1 MTEQQTVILDGN
13 EACASVAYRMAQ
25 VITIYPIT
33 PSSTMAE
40 WADQWKEEGRK
51 NIWGT
56 IPVVAEM
63 QSEGGAAGAMHGAL
77 QGGATST
84 TFTCSQG
91 LLLMIPNMFKIAGEL
106 TSNVIH
112 VTARAIATHALSI
125 FGDQS
130 DVMACRSTGY
140 AMLASDSVQE
150 AGDMALIAHVSTMG
164 SRVPFI
170 HFFDGFRTSH
180 EINKALAVSD
190 ETIRALLDE
199 QQVLAH
205 RTRALSSDN
214 PILRGTAQ
222 NPDVYFQAREAG
234 NPYYLAC
241 PTIVQNAMDAFA
253 KQTGRAYHL
262 FDYVGAPDA
271 ERVIILMGSG
281 AGAVEE
287 AIKALNAQGEKLGLL
302 KVRLYR
308 PFAADAFL
316 AALPTTVK
324 SIAVLDRT
332 KEPGSL
338 GEPLY
343 QDILTVFSEAFSSGT
358 APFAQQPRIIGGR
371 YGISSKEFTPAM
383 AKGVFDELEKAQ
395 PKNHFTIGIHDD
407 VTHTS
412 LAFDPEFSS
421 EDPKTVRALFYGL
434 GSDGTVGANKN
445 SIKIIGSETPG
456 YAQGYFVYDSKKS
469 GSVTTSHL
477 RFGPD
482 PILSTYLITKANFVA
497 CHQFQ
502 FLERMDILAAAAPGA
517 VFLLNAPHGP
527 YEIWNHLPRKTQET
541 ILEKK
546 LQFYVIDGV
555 TVARETGMGN
565 RLNTIMQTCFFAI
578 SGVLPPDEAIAQ
590 IKKSIKK
597 TYGKRG
603 DAVVQKN
610 FAAVDAA
617 VAALHRVNVPE
628 KVTALFDILPMLPK
642 NAPAF
647 VYYVLGEMA
656 SGRGDLLPV
665 SALPPGGTFPT
676 GTSQWEKRNIAQEI
690 PVWDEELCIQCGKC
704 VLVCP
709 HAVIRAKVYD
719 SKLAAEAPATF
730 KSAKPKWKN
739 MDQELYTLQV
749 APEDCTGCR
758 VCVEV
763 CPVKSKTESKHKA
776 INMQMQAPL
785 REAEVKNWN
794 FFEALPSVDRNRLSH
809 TQVKDI
815 QLLDPLFEF
824 SGACAGCGETPYLK
838 LLTQLFGDRLYIA
851 NATGCSSIYGG
862 NLPTTPYTVN
872 KSGRGPTWSNSLF
885 EDNAEFGLGMRLALD
900 QQKGYAEDLLGRLAP
915 ILGDELVTAVL
926 TAPQAKENEIEA
938 QRERVRQVRA
948 KLTGVDSAEARAM
961 INVADSL
968 VRKSLWIVGGD
979 GWAYDIGFG
988 GLDHVLGSGKNV
1000 KVLVLDTETYSNTG
1014 GQMSKSTPRG
1024 AVAKFA
1030 EGGKPN
1036 AKKDLAMEAVS
1047 YGSVYVARVAMGA
1060 SDTQTVKAFQEAE
1073 AYDGPA
1079 IIIAYSHCIAHGF
1092 DLSYGNE
1099 QQKNAVLSGYWPL
1112 MRYNPGLR
1120 EEGKNPFQLD
1130 SRAPS
1135 IPLKEYSYHEARYT
1149 MLARSHPETA
1159 KKLLLEAQDD
1169 VERAWRVYSSRAAMP
1184 GRSLSP
1190 NIAPP
1195 QPEGAIAPLGSG
1207 GR

>member
-1 MTEQQTVILDGN
+1 MTEQQTTILDGN

-77 QGGATST
+77 QAGASGT
-84 TFTCSQG
+84 TFTASQG
-91 LLLMIPNMFKIAGEL
+91 LLLMIPNMYKIAGEL

-130 DVMACRSTGY
+130 DVMGCRSTGY
-140 AMLASDSVQE
+140 AMLASNSVQE
-150 AGDMALIAHVSTMG
+150 AGDMALIAHIATLG
-164 SRVPFI
+164 ARVPFI

-180 EINKALAVSD
+180 EINKAFAISD
-190 ETIRALLDE
+190 ETIRAMLDE
-199 QQVLAH
+199 DAVLAH
-205 RTRALSSDN
+205 RSRALSPDN

-222 NPDVYFQAREAG
+222 NPDVYFQGREAG
-234 NPYYLAC
+234 NPFYLAC
-241 PTIVQNAMDAFA
+241 PTIVQNAMNAFA

-262 FDYVGAPDA
+262 FDYVGAADPD
-271 ERVIILMGSG
+271 RVIILMGSG

-287 AIKALNAQGEKLGLL
+287 TIKYLNSQGEKLGLL

-308 PFAADAFL
+308 PFDAAAFF
-316 AALPTTVK
+316 AALPGTVK

-343 QDILTVFSEAFSSGT
+343 QDVVTAFSEAVSSGT
-358 APFAQQPRIIGGR
+358 ATFARQPRIIGGR
-371 YGISSKEFTPAM
+371 YGLSSKEFTPAM
-383 AKGVFDELEKAQ
+383 AKGVFDELNKPQ
-395 PKNHFTIGIHDD
+395 MKNHFTIGINDD

-412 LAFDPEFSS
+412 LAFDPDFST
-421 EDPKTVRALFYGL
+421 EDPRTVRALFYGL

-456 YAQGYFVYDSKKS
+456 FAQGYFVYDSKKS

-517 VFLLNAPHGP
+517 VFLLNAPYGP
-527 YEIWNHLPRKTQET
+527 DEIWSHLPRKTQET
-541 ILEKK
+541 ILQKK
-546 LQFYVIDGV
+546 LQFYVIDGN

-578 SGVLPPDEAIAQ
+578 SGVLPAEEAIAQ

-603 DAVVQKN
+603 DAVVQQN

-617 VAALHRVNVPE
+617 VAALHKVNVPE
-628 KVTALFDILPMLPK
+628 KACATFDILPMLPRE
-642 NAPAF
+642 APTF
-647 VYYVLGEMA
+647 VHNVLGEMA
-656 SGRGDLLPV
+656 AGRGDLLPV

-676 GTSQWEKRNIAQEI
+676 GTSQWEKRNIAQMI

-709 HAVIRAKVYD
+709 HAVIRAKVFD
-719 SKLAAEAPATF
+719 GALLANAPATF
-730 KSAKPKWKN
+730 KSAKPKWKG
-739 MDQELYTLQV
+739 MDQELYSLQV

-758 VCVEV
+758 VCVEI
-763 CPVKSKTESKHKA
+763 CPVKSKSEAKHKA
-776 INMQMQAPL
+776 INMEMQAPL
-785 REAEVKNWN
+785 REAEAKNWS
-794 FFEALPSVDRNRLSH
+794 FFESLPTVDRSRLSH

-900 QQKGYAEDLLGRLAP
+900 QQKGYAESLLGRLAP
-915 ILGDELVTAVL
+915 TLGDDLVTAIL
-926 TAPQAKENEIEA
+926 DAPQAKEAEIEA
-938 QRERVRQVRA
+938 QRERVLLIRQ
-948 KLTGVDSAEARAM
+948 KLAGVDSAEARAM
-961 INVADSL
+961 LTVADSL
-968 VRKSLWIVGGD
+968 VRKSVWIVGGD

-1047 YGSVYVARVAMGA
+1047 YGSVYVARVAMGG
-1060 SDTQTVKAFQEAE
+1060 SDMQTVKAFQEAE

-1092 DLSYGNE
+1092 DLAYGNE

-1112 MRYNPGLR
+1112 MRYNPALR
-1120 EEGKNPFQLD
+1120 AEGKNPFLLD
-1130 SRAPS
+1130 SKAPS
-1135 IPLKEYSYHEARYT
+1135 IPLKQYAYHEARYT
-1149 MLARSHPETA
+1149 MLARSHPDVA
-1159 KKLLLEAQDD
+1159 KELLEEAQDD
-1169 VERAWRVYSSRAAMP
+1169 VERAWRVYSGRAAMP
-1184 GRSLSP
+1184 GRSDSP
-1190 NIAPP
+1190 HIAPP
-1195 QPEGAIAPLGSG
+1195 QPEGKIAPLGTG
-1207 GR
+1207 GH